1 MSLVLNKNR
10 AWSLIPFALLM
21 AACGTDPAGPATSNR
36 AKVDPSAFFA
46 GALPAYAKDLDG
58 GAQSRLLVLRAIR
71 RIDPCALV
79 PQDELAK
86 SAPALVGAAPGDSL
100 DSCRL
105 SFADDG
111 PGERFDVS
119 LVPDADRSPGEE
131 YFEAHGQTVYQ
142 GRSGDRATCSFFFDS
157 GLAKYPG
164 APRDVPDAKI
174 QVRAYRHDNPCGLA
188 NAVATAIVTAKPAS
202 LPARASAEKALDE
215 DPCAVVADQQKA
227 SVDFADTEAYRC
239 GLVTTP
245 DEHSLWVEF
254 RRLPDSKVAQFPVAK
269 EGDVQVWTDPAAAPL
284 AQLLVTSEP
293 SPSKGSAPAKR
304 APASPSTKPKPPSG
318 PHCTAYA
325 KTPEADSAPAASPSA
340 STQSA
345 QSTAQSV
352 YVVVGGQI
360 DCPQAKHLA
369 GEAARNLA
377 R

>member
-1 MSLVLNKNR
+1 MSRAPRQQR
-10 AWSLIPFALLM
+10 AWSLLPLALLM
-21 AACGTDPAGPATSNR
+21 AACGTDPAGPTTSNR

-58 GAQSRLLVLRAIR
+58 IAQSRLLVRSGHPR
-71 RIDPCALV
+71 GSDPCALV
-79 PQDELAK
+79 PKDELAK
-86 SAPALVGAAPGDSL
+86 AAPALTDAVPGDSL

-142 GRSGDRATCSFFFDS
+142 GRSSDRAVCSFFFDS

-188 NAVATAIVTAKPAS
+188 NAVATAIATEKPAN
-202 LPARASAEKALDE
+202 LPARASAEKVLDE
-215 DPCAVVADQQKA
+215 DPCAVVADREKA

-245 DEHSLWVEF
+245 DERSLWVEF
-254 RRLPDSKVAQFPVAK
+254 RRLPDGKVAQFPVGA
-269 EGDVQVWTDPAAAPL
+269 EDGVQVWADAAATPL
-284 AQLLVTSEP
+284 AQLLVTSTP
-293 SPSKGSAPAKR
+293 SPTKGSTPAKR
-304 APASPSTKPKPPSG
+304 APASPSAKPKPPSG
-318 PHCTAYA
+318 PHCTAFA
-325 KTPEADSAPAASPSA
+325 KVAGADSASPQPAQNS
-340 STQSA
+340 
-345 QSTAQSV
+345 AQSV

-369 GEAARNLA
+369 GEAARSLA